1 LVCGTDE
8 LKVFVLTATE
18 VLIINYKQILL

>member
-8 LKVFVLTATE
+8 LKVFVLTAAE
-18 VLIINYKQILL
+18 VLITICK